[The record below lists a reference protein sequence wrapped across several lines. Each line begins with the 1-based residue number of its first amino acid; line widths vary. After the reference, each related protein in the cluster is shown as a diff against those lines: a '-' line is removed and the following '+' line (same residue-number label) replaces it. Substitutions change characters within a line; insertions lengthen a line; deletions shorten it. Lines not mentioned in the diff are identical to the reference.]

1 MNLKKSIYTCAA
13 TLLML
18 QLVTAIPAL
27 GQDNTQQMKQALQ
40 ELRSQMQ
47 KMQSNYEGQ
56 IKSLEKRIHSIEK
69 KPAPQKMESASNKT
83 KSGTT
88 SSSVQNTFSK
98 KSSFQIGMNASVIAG
113 GSSADNAVLANLQ
126 HGHHD
131 PKVNGFSVSNVEL
144 FLGGTV
150 DPYFDAQAS
159 IAFQINSDGETK
171 IELEEAFATT
181 RNLPYGL
188 QFKGGQYFTEF
199 GRANTQHPHS
209 WSFVDQPV
217 VLSRLFGAD
226 GLRSQGARVSWLSP
240 LPWFSE
246 FTVGAQNAKG
256 ETAASFLG
264 EAGEDIGG
272 FTLQGRSARN
282 FADLL
287 WSARWLNGFD
297 LSDTTSVNLGLSG
310 AIGPNATG
318 SDTNTYIAGID
329 TYMKW
334 QPERSQRGFPFLAWQ
349 NEALFR
355 KYEALDS
362 TDPSHKN
369 LYDWGLYT
377 QALWGFKPNW
387 VGGLRFEYAKAN
399 GDTAADPFRDTRV
412 RVSPNITWHP
422 SEFSKI
428 RLQYNRDWAEHL
440 PTGSDNTVW
449 LQLEY
454 SLGSHFAHKF

>member
-1 MNLKKSIYTCAA
+1 MILKKFTYTCV
-13 TLLML
+13 TTVLML
-18 QLVTAIPAL
+18 QLSTAIPAL
-27 GQDNTQQMKQALQ
+27 GQDDTQQMKQALH

-47 KMQSNYEGQ
+47 KMQSAYEGQ
-56 IKSLEKRIHSIEK
+56 IKSLEKRIQTVEQ
-69 KPAPQKMESASNKT
+69 KPVTQKAPSVLASR
-83 KSGTT
+83 
-88 SSSVQNTFSK
+88 SSKNALGG
-98 KSSFQIGMNASVIAG
+98 KSSFQIGMNASVIGG
-113 GSSADNAVLANLQ
+113 GSSVDNGALANLQ
-126 HGHHD
+126 RGHHD
-131 PKVNGFSVSNVEL
+131 PKINGFSVSNVEL

-150 DPYFDAQAS
+150 DPNFDAQAS
-159 IAFQINSDGETK
+159 IALQIDSEGETS

-188 QFKGGQYFTEF
+188 QVKVGQYFTEF

-217 VLSRLFGAD
+217 VLSRLFGGD
-226 GLRSQGARVSWLSP
+226 GLRSQGARVSWLTP

-246 FTVGAQNAKG
+246 FTVGAQNSKG
-256 ETAASFLG
+256 ETAVSFLG
-264 EAGEDIGG
+264 EAGETIGG
-272 FTLQGRSARN
+272 NTLQNRN
-282 FADLL
+282 TRNVADLL

-297 LSDTTSVNLGLSG
+297 LSDTTSMNLGLSG
-310 AIGPNATG
+310 AVGPNATG
-318 SDTNTYIAGID
+318 SSTNTYIAGID

-334 QPERSQRGFPFLAWQ
+334 QPEQSQRGFPFFAWQ

-362 TDPSHKN
+362 SDSSHKN
-369 LYDWGLYT
+369 IYDLGLYT
-377 QALWGFKPNW
+377 QALWGFKPGW

-399 GDTAADPFRDTRV
+399 GDTATDPFRDTRW

-422 SEFSKI
+422 SEFSKV

-440 PTGSDNTVW
+440 STGSSDSVF